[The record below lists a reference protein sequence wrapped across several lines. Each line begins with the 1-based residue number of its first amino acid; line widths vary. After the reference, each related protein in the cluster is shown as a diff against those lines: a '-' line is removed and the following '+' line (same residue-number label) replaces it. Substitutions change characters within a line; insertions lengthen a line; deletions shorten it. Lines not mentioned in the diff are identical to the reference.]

1 MTASEFGKGL
11 ALFSGVRNP
20 VPAVMDRLGLR
31 HAPYR
36 LHLRSGVAIELRPQA
51 GDLFGFYEIMLRKDY
66 LASGQRLDLGATV
79 IDVGANIGCFTVLA
93 ASIVGPTGRVFAI
106 EPEESTYRQLLRNI
120 SLNRLTNVTPLR
132 LAVGASQGMI
142 TLHTDRNR
150 LFSSVFSSVNGR
162 EVGGTEQQVQMTTL
176 VELMNAHQ
184 IPHCAYLKLDCEGAE
199 HEIVGNMA
207 LDNGPAYRTNHDG
220 GAQGAGFRRA
230 DAQGPSGES
239 WISTHWYFD
248 VALLCASL
256 GESRPGSKGSW
267 LTTNGCERM
276 HRTYSGAA
284 VGMMS
289 ARISSCSTC
298 LL

>member
-1 MTASEFGKGL
+1 MTTSEFGKGL
-11 ALFSGVRNP
+11 ALFSAVSNP
-20 VPAVMDRLGLR
+20 VPAVLDRLGLR
-31 HAPYR
+31 HAPYILR
-36 LHLRSGVAIELRPQA
+36 LRSGVAIELRPQV

-132 LAVGASQGMI
+132 LAVGASRGMI

-199 HEIVGNMA
+199 HEIIGNMA
-207 LDNGPAYRTNHDG
+207 LTTAWRISQITMEVHKVPGFDG
-220 GAQGAGFRRA
+220 QTLKDRL
-230 DAQGPSGES
+230 E
-239 WISTHWYFD
+239 
-248 VALLCASL
+248 SL
-256 GESRPGSKGSW
+256 GYRRIGTSTLPFYAQALENRDPDQK
-267 LTTNGCERM
+267 R
-276 HRTYSGAA
+276 
-284 VGMMS
+284 VG
-289 ARISSCSTC
+289 
-298 LL
+298 